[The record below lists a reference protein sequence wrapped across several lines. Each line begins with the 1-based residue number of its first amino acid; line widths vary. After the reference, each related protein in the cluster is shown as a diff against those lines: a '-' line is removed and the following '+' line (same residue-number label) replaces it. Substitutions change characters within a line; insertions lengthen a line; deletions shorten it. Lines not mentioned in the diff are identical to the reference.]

1 MSDGKRY
8 VLDANVFIEAHQR
21 YYALDVCPGFWLALI
36 RQHEK
41 QAQFSASTK
50 SRLSCLQATIR

>member
-41 QAQFSASTK
+41 QARFQHRQS
-50 SRLSCLQATIR
+50 QG